1 MGKQKLTKLNEAAAF
16 FRGEVKLMEENPV
29 EGGEIQ
35 SLTFKALVELL
46 EDILR
51 AAEQRDKTIGW
62 YMLGLTPEILLAM
75 DIFPYCTEMLVLLLP
90 SIQPDGLKEFID
102 IGERT
107 GIPPETCMIDKSML
121 GLMTRDELPRP
132 DFVLGTSL
140 PCDSIVVAYQVYK
153 KLLPAPFF
161 FLDGPYFGDERDID
175 YYANQMKA
183 AIKFVEEQ
191 TGKKMD
197 YDRLKEIVEED
208 NRAFEYILESN
219 ELRKAVPCPQSGR
232 LLFLT
237 NFLRKFLA
245 GNPKATA
252 IFKKV
257 RDDAKAK
264 AEKGLG
270 AVPEEA
276 NRVIWFHIPT
286 FFDLSILEWMENE
299 FKAVIAMDMVSYLPL
314 EPIDTSTPES
324 IIRGLA
330 IKSLNTPMLRQ
341 FRGPLEFYTDDLVRV
356 CEDYKAD
363 SVIFA
368 GHLGCKHAWGFS
380 GLVRET
386 CKEMGIPLLMFD
398 LDCFDPSVTPSSII
412 KEKIAEFFKTLVI
425 Q

>member
-1 MGKQKLTKLNEAAAF
+1 MEKQKLTKLNEAAAF

-35 SLTFKALVELL
+35 ALTFKALAEFL
-46 EDILR
+46 EDTLR
-51 AAEQRDKTIGW
+51 AAEERDKTIGW
-62 YMLGLTPEILLAM
+62 YMLGLTPELLLAM
-75 DIFPYCTEMLVLLLP
+75 DIFPFNTEMLVLLLP
-90 SIQPDGLKEFID
+90 TIQPDGLKEFID
-102 IGERT
+102 IGERA
-107 GIPPETCMIDKSML
+107 GIPPEVCMIDKSML

-140 PCDSIVVAYQVYK
+140 PCDSIVVAYQIYK

-161 FLDGPYFGDERDID
+161 ILDGPYFGDERDID
-175 YYANQMKA
+175 YYALQMKE
-183 AIKFVEEQ
+183 AIKFLEEQ
-191 TGKKMD
+191 TGRKMD
-197 YDRLKEIVEED
+197 YDRLKDIVEED
-208 NRAFEYILESN
+208 NRAFEYILEAN

-232 LLFLT
+232 LLTLT
-237 NFLRKFLA
+237 NFLRKYLV
-245 GNPKATA
+245 GTPGATA

-257 RDDAKAK
+257 RDDAK
-264 AEKGLG
+264 EKVERGLG

-299 FKAVIAMDMVSYLPL
+299 FKAVIAMDLVSYLPL
-314 EPIDTSTPES
+314 EPIDTSTSDS

-341 FRGPLEFYTDDLVRV
+341 FRGPLEFYTDDLIQV

-386 CKEMGIPLLMFD
+386 CKEIGVPILIFD
-398 LDCFDPSVTPSSII
+398 LDCFDPSVTPSAII
-412 KEKIAEFFKTLVI
+412 KEKMAEFFKTLVF

>member
-1 MGKQKLTKLNEAAAF
+1 MEKQKLAKLNEAVAF
-16 FRGEVKLMEENPV
+16 FRGAAKFMEENPV
-29 EGGEIQ
+29 EGSEIQ
-35 SLTFKALVELL
+35 TMTFKALVEFL
-46 EDILR
+46 EDTLR
-51 AAEQRDKTIGW
+51 VAEERNKTIGW
-62 YMLGLTPEILLAM
+62 YMFGLTPEILLAM
-75 DIFPYCTEMLVLLLP
+75 DIFPFNTEMLVLLLP
-90 SIQPDGLKEFID
+90 TIRPDALKEFID
-102 IGERT
+102 IGEHA
-107 GIPPETCMIDKSML
+107 GIPPEVCMIDKSMV
-121 GLMTRDELPRP
+121 GLMTRDELPHP
-132 DFVLGTSL
+132 DFVLGSSS
-140 PCDSIVVAYQVYK
+140 PCDSIVVAYQIYQK
-153 KLLPAPFF
+153 FLPAPFF
-161 FLDGPYFGDERDID
+161 ILDAPYFGDERDID
-175 YYANQMKA
+175 YYTNQMKE
-183 AIKFVEEQ
+183 AIKFIEEQ

-208 NRAFEYILESN
+208 NRAFEYLLEAN

-245 GNPKATA
+245 GSPKATA

-257 RDDAKAK
+257 RDDAKEK
-264 AEKGLG
+264 VEKGMG

-276 NRVIWFHIPT
+276 NRVVWFHIPT

-299 FKAVIAMDMVSYLPL
+299 FKAVIAMDMISYLPI
-314 EPIDTSTPES
+314 EPIDTSTPDS

-341 FRGPLEFYTDDLVRV
+341 FRGPIEFYTDDLTQV

-386 CKEMGIPLLMFD
+386 CKDLGIPILIFD
-398 LDCFDPSVTPSSII
+398 LDCFDPTVTPSSII
-412 KEKIAEFFKTLVI
+412 KEKMAEFFKTLVA
-425 Q
+425 